1 MTERAEFTGPVLPR
15 IGKTTERPPGEMPTS
30 APTSGPVVDT
40 LGRIADDL
48 RVSVTDRCNFR
59 CTYCMPAEGLPWLPR
74 GEVLT
79 FEEITRLAGLF
90 VRLGIQ
96 EIKLTG
102 GEPTVR
108 RDLPEL
114 VRMLREALP
123 ALAISMTTNGFL
135 LDRLAKP
142 LADAGLDRVTVSC
155 DSLMRHRFAEMT
167 RRDALD
173 KVMAGLRAADEA
185 GLTPIKLN
193 CVVIA
198 GTNEDEVVDFARFAR
213 ETGYE
218 VRFIEYM
225 PLDAE
230 QRWERAK
237 VVPSAAILEA
247 IEKVFPLIAEGTGGG
262 EPATSFRFA
271 DGAPGAVGVIASVT
285 EPFCETCN
293 RLRLTADGQ
302 LRACLFAMYETDLR
316 HPLRA
321 GASDEELERLIRENV
336 WAKWEGHKIN
346 HPDFERP
353 DRSMSMI
360 GG

>member
-1 MTERAEFTGPVLPR
+1 MSEQIDPSEVADAPAQGGLVDTYGR
-15 IGKTTERPPGEMPTS
+15 IG
-30 APTSGPVVDT
+30 
-40 LGRIADDL
+40 DDL

-59 CTYCMPAEGLPWLPR
+59 CTYCMPAEGLPWLPKS
-74 GEVLT
+74 EVLT
-79 FEEITRLAGLF
+79 FEEITRL
-90 VRLGIQ
+90 VRLFLSLGVRSL
-96 EIKLTG
+96 KLTG

-108 RDLPEL
+108 AELPKL
-114 VRMLREALP
+114 VRMLRELDP
-123 ALAISMTTNGFL
+123 DVDISMTTNGFL
-135 LDRLAKP
+135 LDRLAGP
-142 LADAGLDRVTVSC
+142 LAEAGLDRVTVSL
-155 DSLMRHRFAEMT
+155 DSLLRHRFQEMT

-173 KVMAGLRAADEA
+173 KVTVGIRAAEEA

-198 GTNEDEVVDFARFAR
+198 GTNEGEVVDFARFVR
-213 ETGYE
+213 DSGHE

-237 VVPSAAILEA
+237 VVPSAQILEA
-247 IEKVFPLIAEGTGGG
+247 IDRVFPLIPEDEEGG
-262 EPATSFRFA
+262 EPASTYRFA
-271 DGAPGAVGVIASVT
+271 DGAPGAIGVIASVT

-293 RLRLTADGQ
+293 RLRLTAEGQ

-316 HPLRA
+316 GPMRE
-321 GASDEELERLIRENV
+321 GASDQDLEGLIRRNV

-353 DRSMSMI
+353 TRSMSMI